1 MYGVMHMYELLKLTW
16 GRDVRVGYSRE
27 VAMYFGGSHFGGSA
41 HGRKQKTK
49 LRMGT
54 RPTIGL
60 GNGRREP
67 PKAMYANKIHGHKC
81 VEGRGGYVT
90 M

>member
-1 MYGVMHMYELLKLTW
+1 MAG
-16 GRDVRVGYSRE
+16 SR
-27 VAMYFGGSHFGGSA
+27 
-41 HGRKQKTK
+41 RQK

-60 GNGRREP
+60 GNGRWEP
-67 PKAMYANKIHGHKC
+67 TKAMYANKIHGHKC

>member
-1 MYGVMHMYELLKLTW
+1 MYGVMRMYELLKLTW

-27 VAMYFGGSHFGGSA
+27 VAMCFTLAGVPMAGS
-41 HGRKQKTK
+41 RRQK

-67 PKAMYANKIHGHKC
+67 PKPMYANKIHGHKC
-81 VEGRGGYVT
+81 VEGRCGYVT